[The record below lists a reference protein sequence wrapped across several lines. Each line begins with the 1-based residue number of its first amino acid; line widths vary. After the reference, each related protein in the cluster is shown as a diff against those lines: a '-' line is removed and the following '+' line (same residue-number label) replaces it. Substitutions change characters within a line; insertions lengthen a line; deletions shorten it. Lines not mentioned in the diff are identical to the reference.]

1 MKYIQSRL
9 TNGQT
14 VSEFCPHHIRSMWTT
29 YRIWNRHRQV
39 WGNVMLCRKSQ
50 TNQCQYKKPFLT
62 TWKKQVV
69 MDAIFAHFHLVWISF
84 CLVPNV
90 INVKHPSIRLSIHP
104 FITMDDD
111 DDHHLFAVSIYIIII
126 IMHLQKYRSNI
137 QIPSHIVLI

>member
-29 YRIWNRHRQV
+29 YRIWDRHRQV
-39 WGNVMLCRKSQ
+39 WGNVMLRRKSQ

-69 MDAIFAHFHLVWISF
+69 MDAIFTHFHLVWISF

-90 INVKHPSIRLSIHP
+90 INVKHPSIHLSW
-104 FITMDDD
+104 MMM
-111 DDHHLFAVSIYIIII
+111 IIII
-126 IMHLQKYRSNI
+126 CMLFPYTSSSSLCTYRNI
-137 QIPSHIVLI
+137 EVPSHIVLI